1 MTPEEVL
8 RFFEVQALEDALD
21 VYEERLFEIKK
32 ELLQKPLLQAIL
44 RSRKEKLKRLSEV
57 ESVLFDLHVPEP
69 LEFSVGAFQAAPAE
83 NWQRY
88 SVLKQQWKQ
97 QLMSF
102 TRASEVLTWLDAGAN
117 LERNMSESIP
127 AMNFS
132 GVEPVFGKEP
142 DPMDMETG
150 FRMIETAGFS
160 SWNEVYAHRASFE
173 PEFLIGLDRLSLIA
187 KYI

>member
-69 LEFSVGAFQAAPAE
+69 LEFSVGAFQATPAG

-102 TRASEVLTWLDAGAN
+102 TRASEVLTWLEAGAN
-117 LERNMSESIP
+117 LERNMSESVP

-142 DPMDMETG
+142 DPMVMESG
-150 FRMIETAGFS
+150 FRSMVEQGLHT
-160 SWNEVYAHRASFE
+160 WEVFFE
-173 PEFLIGLDRLSLIA
+173 LRGHFEQEFLIGLDRLSLIA